1 MRFFFGAAGWARTAD
16 LLTASQVVNLQKIR
30 LKKERKNLQGGTIM
44 NDLTVFNRGGQ
55 LYTDSR
61 EVAKMVGKDHKHL
74 LRDID
79 GYIGVLSQSPKL
91 GPDNFFKK
99 SSYKAGT
106 GKTYPFQSLNVVCE
120 IPVSLA
126 TLYADNPFCFISS
139 SNISYIFS
147 TPFTNRKILSKCY

>member
-1 MRFFFGAAGWARTAD
+1 MED
-16 LLTASQVVNLQKIR
+16 QLN
-30 LKKERKNLQGGTIM
+30 
-44 NDLTVFNRGGQ
+44 VFMKGNN

-139 SNISYIFS
+139 SKISYIICAPS
-147 TPFTNRKILSKCY
+147 TNRKILSKCY

>member
-1 MRFFFGAAGWARTAD
+1 
-16 LLTASQVVNLQKIR
+16 
-30 LKKERKNLQGGTIM
+30 M
-44 NDLTVFNRGGQ
+44 NDLQIFNRGGH

-106 GKTYPFQSLNVVCE
+106 GKTY
-120 IPVSLA
+120 
-126 TLYADNPFCFISS
+126 
-139 SNISYIFS
+139 
-147 TPFTNRKILSKCY
+147 